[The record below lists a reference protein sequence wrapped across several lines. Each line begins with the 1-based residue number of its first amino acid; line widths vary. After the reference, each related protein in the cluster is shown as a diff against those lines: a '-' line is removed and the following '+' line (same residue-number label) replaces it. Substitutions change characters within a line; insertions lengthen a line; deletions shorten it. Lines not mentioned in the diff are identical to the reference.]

1 MSAEDKN
8 KSTTDTLMATPN
20 SGLSPKKT
28 KIPVDTTIGK
38 KQTENSSRMYR
49 IDTTDF
55 LYLVRSIRRL
65 TKILRRLMFLY
76 SVVMMTDDLV
86 NFKIGK

>member
-8 KSTTDTLMATPN
+8 KSTMDTPKATPN

-28 KIPVDTTIGK
+28 KIPVDTANGK
-38 KQTENSSRMYR
+38 KQKEKSSKMYR

-55 LYLVRSIRRL
+55 LYFARFI
-65 TKILRRLMFLY
+65 T
-76 SVVMMTDDLV
+76 
-86 NFKIGK
+86 G